1 MATTAT
7 ITVSSD
13 IASSALS
20 LSKTKVIKKA
30 GTDTDYAKT
39 TGLTRITTSGT
50 PANAV
55 ILNSGDTAGNFGAV
69 AGGGDVITKGKVYIT
84 NVNARGDGSEYVH
97 ILLGTVEIGR
107 LYGGDFM
114 FIPWDGGAGNDLE
127 ITPSAATSTTLEYCV
142 FYE

>member
-1 MATTAT
+1 MATTAR

-13 IASSALS
+13 IASSNLS

-39 TGLTRITTSGT
+39 TGLTRLTTSTGSNT
-50 PANAV
+50 V
-55 ILNSGDTAGNFGAV
+55 FLNSADTAGNFGAA

-84 NVNARGDGSEYVH
+84 NINARGDGSKFVT
-97 ILLGTVEIGR
+97 ILLGAVEIGR

-114 FIPWDGGAGNDLE
+114 FLPWDGGGGNDLE
-127 ITPSAATSTTLEYCV
+127 FTVSDTTETTLEYCV

>member
-13 IASSALS
+13 IASSVLS
-20 LSKTKVIKKA
+20 LSKSKVLKKA
-30 GTDTDYAKT
+30 GTDSDYEKT
-39 TGLTRITTSGT
+39 TGLTRFTTATGT
-50 PANAV
+50 NTV
-55 ILNSGDTAGNFGAV
+55 FLNSGDTAGNFGAV

-84 NVNARGDGSEYVH
+84 NLNARGDGSKFVT
-97 ILLGTVEIGR
+97 ILLGAVEIGR

-114 FIPWDGGAGNDLE
+114 FLPWDGGGGNDLE
-127 ITPSAATSTTLEYCV
+127 FTANDTTSTVLEYCV